1 MQIWEYN
8 NISVKKKQKQD
19 SIKIVLLNQRTRKDK
34 ASIFPFICC
43 STVLEFWQK
52 KKKETQ
58 NKTLVWWIFTLGL
71 YKVYL

>member
-19 SIKIVLLNQRTRKDK
+19 PIKIVLLNQRTRKDK

-43 STVLEFWQK
+43 STVLEF
-52 KKKETQ
+52 
-58 NKTLVWWIFTLGL
+58 
-71 YKVYL
+71 